1 MSERTSGAKRTYTHT
16 RPTHKLN
23 QNSSRSQ
30 QEAADSQERLLVQT
44 NMPIYTHI
52 NTRRQTLHKAF
63 ATVGQAK
70 NRNFTPVLGFKCKAS
85 LTFTVI
91 PRPSRFYPQNVFG
104 SRDNLRNY
112 ALGGHTGTQ
121 TFPWRRRTVPP
132 GGCELCMTLFDRV
145 RAKLCPP
152 PLSHRKEAG
161 GEEEGEEKKKL
172 RH

>member
-1 MSERTSGAKRTYTHT
+1 MCLCLSVCDTESMFNCMCVCARLIVCACSQPVRRTGRRRQIIGMAAPAVPQIWCEEESEGRGGKKSCHLSFKRLMLPRNGMSERTSGAKRTYTHT

-70 NRNFTPVLGFKCKAS
+70 NRNFTPVLGF
-85 LTFTVI
+85 
-91 PRPSRFYPQNVFG
+91 
-104 SRDNLRNY
+104 
-112 ALGGHTGTQ
+112 
-121 TFPWRRRTVPP
+121 
-132 GGCELCMTLFDRV
+132 
-145 RAKLCPP
+145 
-152 PLSHRKEAG
+152 
-161 GEEEGEEKKKL
+161 
-172 RH
+172 